1 MRVAVLKE
9 PDTETR
15 IPLTPKSAEKLVK
28 LGAEVEVERGLGES
42 IGVQDSAYEE
52 VGAKV
57 DSRYNLESADVILQL
72 NVPKPKEVEKLKRGA
87 ILASL
92 MDPFRNPE
100 LVKTLKEKEISS
112 LCMELIPRSTYAQ
125 KMDALSSQAS
135 LAGYAAVITAAERI
149 QKALPMMSTPAGTIA
164 PARVF
169 VIGVGV
175 AGLQAIATAKRLG
188 ARVEA
193 FDTRPSVE
201 EQVQSLG
208 AKFVKIDLGE
218 MGQTDQGYAKE
229 LTGEQLEK
237 QRQGMAKV
245 CAGSD
250 IVITTAQLFGRPA
263 PRIVTADMVKGMRPG
278 SVIVDLAASTGGN
291 VEGSKPNEEVL
302 VNSVRIIGL
311 SNLPGSVAR
320 DASQMYSSNLANLID
335 HLWNKESKEVEL
347 KLDDPIVEGC
357 LLTCKGK
364 ILNAGVREM
373 IEGKANKPDVKE
385 GQVVG
390 KQPVQNSAEQT
401 PEKSPVTSSDTASE
415 ESVKGQS

>member
-9 PDTETR
+9 PER
-15 IPLTPKSAEKLVK
+15 EPRVPLTPSSAEKLVK
-28 LGAEVEVERGLGES
+28 LGAEVAVEAGLGES

-57 DSRYNLESADVILQL
+57 DSRYNLQSAEMILQL
-72 NVPKPKEVEKLKRGA
+72 GVPDPKEVRKMKRGA
-87 ILASL
+87 LLASL

-100 LVKTLKEKEISS
+100 LVKALQEQEISA

-135 LAGYAAVITAAERI
+135 LAGYAAVIVAAERI
-149 QKALPMMSTPAGTIA
+149 QKALPMMSTPAGTIP

-193 FDTRPSVE
+193 FDTRPVVE
-201 EQVQSLG
+201 EQVLSLG

-218 MGQTDQGYAKE
+218 TGQTDQGYAKA
-229 LTGEQLEK
+229 LTDEQLEK

-245 CAGSD
+245 CANSD

-263 PRIVTADMVKGMRPG
+263 PRIVTGDMVAGMRPG

-291 VEGSKPNEEVL
+291 VEGSKPDEEVL
-302 VNSVRIIGL
+302 VNGVRIIGL

-320 DASQMYSSNLANLID
+320 DASQMFSSNLANLVD
-335 HLWNKESKEVEL
+335 HLWNKEAKELEL
-347 KLDDPIVEGC
+347 NLDDPIVKGC
-357 LLTCKGK
+357 LLTHQGR
-364 ILNAGVREM
+364 ILHEGVREM
-373 IEGKANKPDVKE
+373 IEGKAKPKAQE
-385 GQVVG
+385 GQAVG
-390 KQPVQNSAEQT
+390 KQAVQRSAEQT
-401 PEKSPVTSSDTASE
+401 PEKSPTTAPNSPE
-415 ESVKGQS
+415 EPVKGQS